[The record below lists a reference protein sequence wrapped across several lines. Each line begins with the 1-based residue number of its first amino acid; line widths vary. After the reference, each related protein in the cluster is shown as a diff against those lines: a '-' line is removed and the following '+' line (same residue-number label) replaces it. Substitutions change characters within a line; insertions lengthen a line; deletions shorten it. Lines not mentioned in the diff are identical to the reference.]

1 MCKWICEGII
11 STLTAGQCSVP
22 LRSVGVA
29 HHAGE
34 SGVALQLVAWLA
46 VEGQTGAQF
55 IITAQSSTV
64 HHTARVK
71 TRLSQLS

>member
-1 MCKWICEGII
+1 M
-11 STLTAGQCSVP
+11 TAGQHSVP
-22 LRSVGVA
+22 LRSIGVA

-34 SGVALQLVAWLA
+34 SGVALQLVAWLT

-55 IITAQSSTV
+55 IVTAQASTV
-64 HHTARVK
+64 HHTAWVK